1 MFWCRFSEK
10 IDLGLKIYVKISN
23 FALNV
28 NFFHFPK
35 KLGNIRY
42 TLYILFLLYVLYV
55 TSSINC
61 TLQLL
66 LGRGYGFPQPFLQ
79 KVLKTMHL
87 FSKYHSFELEFYFP
101 MFWLFARLIS
111 DQSIHVCKH
120 ESQANMKAKHTS
132 IQKSYFC
139 RPNVYFQWER
149 LRCWTK
155 F

>member
-61 TLQLL
+61 TLQPL

-79 KVLKTMHL
+79 KVFKNYAPVLQISFVWIGIL
-87 FSKYHSFELEFYFP
+87 FSNVLT
-101 MFWLFARLIS
+101 
-111 DQSIHVCKH
+111 VCPFDIRSKHTCVQTWKPSKH
-120 ESQANMKAKHTS
+120 ESKAYKHSKILFLQTQCIFS
-132 IQKSYFC
+132 VRTAQM
-139 RPNVYFQWER
+139 
-149 LRCWTK
+149 LD
-155 F
+155 